1 LPPPSPPS
9 SSPSHPSAPRSGSP
23 GSLAPPFDF
32 SGTVV
37 ADMYRVEKL
46 VGRGAMGTVWSARH
60 TSLGQAVAIK
70 FIHPHLTSSR
80 DALRRFQTEAKA
92 AAKLKSRHVAQV
104 YDDGVTESGQPYI
117 VMEFLE
123 GQSLEAAIRQRGP
136 LPPDEVISIIREA
149 AQALEV
155 AHAAG
160 VVHRDLKPD
169 NIMLSRDPESK
180 PRGYTVKLVDFGIAK
195 LLTDE
200 AAASGATHAGSVLG
214 TPHYMAPEA
223 LTASSPVDGRSDV
236 WSLGAC
242 AFAAMVGKVPF
253 NGDAIGDI
261 VLKVCAAPLP
271 VPSAI
276 RPQVPPGF
284 DVWFAKACQRN
295 PDRRFATMRAL
306 SEALGQLERLEAQ
319 GSPDLQY
326 GLRPILPS
334 VHDRVSIPVP
344 PTSSRTRMM
353 AGVVLGASLTVGVL
367 GVFVWRRTDEAN
379 RAIADAAASAV
390 ASVDLENQ
398 RRIEVAERAFW
409 AAQAQQ
415 EAGPPASA
423 SAAPTGRTRKEKRP

>member
-1 LPPPSPPS
+1 
-9 SSPSHPSAPRSGSP
+9 
-23 GSLAPPFDF
+23 
-32 SGTVV
+32 
-37 ADMYRVEKL
+37 
-46 VGRGAMGTVWSARH
+46 
-60 TSLGQAVAIK
+60 
-70 FIHPHLTSSR
+70 
-80 DALRRFQTEAKA
+80 
-92 AAKLKSRHVAQV
+92 
-104 YDDGVTESGQPYI
+104 

-149 AQALEV
+149 ALALEV

-223 LTASSPVDGRSDV
+223 LTASSPVDRRSDV

-242 AFAAMVGKVPF
+242 AFAAMVGRVPF
-253 NGDAIGDI
+253 DGDAIGDI

-271 VPSAI
+271 VPTAFLPSLPA
-276 RPQVPPGF
+276 GF
-284 DVWFAKACQRN
+284 DVWFAKACQRD
-295 PDRRFATMRAL
+295 PDKRFASMVAM
-306 SEALGQLERLEAQ
+306 SEALGQLEKLEAQ
-319 GSPDLQY
+319 GSPDIQY
-326 GLRPILPS
+326 GLRPMLPS

-367 GVFVWRRTDEAN
+367 GVFVWKRTDEAN

-390 ASVDLENQ
+390 ASVNLEDQ
-398 RRIEVAERAFW
+398 RRLEAAERAFW

-415 EAGPPASA
+415 QEAGPPATA
-423 SAAPTGRTRKEKRP
+423 SAAPIGRTRKKERP